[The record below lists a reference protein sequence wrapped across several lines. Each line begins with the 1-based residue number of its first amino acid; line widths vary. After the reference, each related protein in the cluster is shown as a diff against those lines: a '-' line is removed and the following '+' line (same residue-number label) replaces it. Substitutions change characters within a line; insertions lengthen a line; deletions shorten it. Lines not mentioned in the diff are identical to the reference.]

1 MSFGLFALCLLTAP
15 SAGVGEWNSIYLAD
29 IYEYI
34 LVWQCGQNIVP
45 ENNAG
50 PWDIWDRPTRQD
62 LRDRGAVLENTLK

>member
-1 MSFGLFALCLLTAP
+1 MSFGLFCPL
-15 SAGVGEWNSIYLAD
+15 SAHSTERGVGEWNSIYLAD